1 MLMGRVVRTD
11 TDRQTD
17 QLCRNA
23 WQKTVR
29 ADTVI
34 RSKHEVSVKI
44 GKEQRPDLSQ
54 L

>member
-29 ADTVI
+29 VI

-44 GKEQRPDLSQ
+44 GKEQRPNLSQ